1 MSDNNDIISIAN
13 EIATQKENIRKA
25 IVAQGVT
32 CPESTPLN
40 QYPGKIAN
48 INGVTTVPNT
58 IWHDN
63 NITSATTTY
72 TVPAGV
78 GIVGGRIFDD
88 NRAVLESVD
97 FNSAIAVTENTCC
110 DCTSLTNVT
119 GINAKYIGENAFHNC
134 YNLTSLE
141 SNSLEYVADKAFRNC
156 YNVTSGLETVNCPN
170 VVYAGVEAF
179 NNDQLLQSVS
189 LPACTELGAGAF
201 RLAGNQSW
209 TTKNIHITYDL
220 SNVEKIGYEGLF
232 DNNSLTSISLPKVKD
247 LGVRCFCSCDN
258 LATVSAPLCENIKDS
273 CFYDT
278 ALTTITAPNIKS
290 VGNSSFEG
298 TTSNT
303 LANVNGSNQ
312 CNLSE
317 CEYVGD
323 SAFCNNK
330 NFTSLTLKDGC
341 TIGARAFEVDN
352 ENNSTMVDAN
362 IKPIC
367 IGFRAFGRRFIPQN
381 IDFSLCTT
389 IGHNAFN
396 TNPDT
401 TSTATTITYL
411 SQGLDFSSMQTF
423 YLNGYFTV
431 SSTDY
436 NSIFSSIGTT
446 SQRVKVWMPK
456 TAITDGDYGYIFKR
470 CALDL
475 YTDAA
480 NSSQLGTNSMLQK
493 NSDITYHWGTTH
505 KDFLNA

>member
-141 SNSLEYVADKAFRNC
+141 SNSLEYVADKAFQNC

-232 DNNSLTSISLPKVKD
+232 DNNSLTSIS
-247 LGVRCFCSCDN
+247 
-258 LATVSAPLCENIKDS
+258 
-273 CFYDT
+273 
-278 ALTTITAPNIKS
+278 
-290 VGNSSFEG
+290 
-298 TTSNT
+298 
-303 LANVNGSNQ
+303 
-312 CNLSE
+312 
-317 CEYVGD
+317 
-323 SAFCNNK
+323 
-330 NFTSLTLKDGC
+330 
-341 TIGARAFEVDN
+341 
-352 ENNSTMVDAN
+352 
-362 IKPIC
+362 
-367 IGFRAFGRRFIPQN
+367 
-381 IDFSLCTT
+381 
-389 IGHNAFN
+389 
-396 TNPDT
+396 
-401 TSTATTITYL
+401 
-411 SQGLDFSSMQTF
+411 
-423 YLNGYFTV
+423 
-431 SSTDY
+431 
-436 NSIFSSIGTT
+436 
-446 SQRVKVWMPK
+446 
-456 TAITDGDYGYIFKR
+456 
-470 CALDL
+470 
-475 YTDAA
+475 
-480 NSSQLGTNSMLQK
+480 
-493 NSDITYHWGTTH
+493 
-505 KDFLNA
+505 